1 MPPQTRR
8 KFLSTGVKATA
19 AAAALATPAQMI
31 LSPATAQAKSI
42 QFPEGTFEPDVPTGR
57 RILVT
62 YASNHGST
70 GGVAEF
76 MAKSLAESGHHVDLL
91 NMDNVQSLTDY
102 DGYVLGAPIH
112 YDNWTGDARDFVE
125 DNLDVLQTKPVACFF
140 TCLTLAKNDDRG
152 RNTAA
157 GYAGKIAELLPH
169 VEADQVGRFA
179 GALDYSKMSIFG
191 SALAHTFFAV
201 LGVSEG
207 DYRDWDAIASWTR
220 DANSA
225 LKVEKQAW
233 HMPAGT
239 RSFATR
245 S

>member
-1 MPPQTRR
+1 MQAQTRR
-8 KFLSTGVKATA
+8 KFLSTSVKATA

-62 YASNHGST
+62 YASSHGST
-70 GGVAEF
+70 AGVAEF
-76 MAKSLAESGHHVDLL
+76 MAKSLAERGHLLDLQ
-91 NMDNVQSLTDY
+91 NMDNVKSLEDY

-125 DNLDVLQTKPVACFF
+125 ENLDVLTTKPVACFF

-157 GYAGKIAELLPH
+157 GYADKIAELFPH
-169 VEADQVGRFA
+169 VSANQIGRFA
-179 GALDYSKMSIFG
+179 GALDYSKMSMFG
-191 SALAHTFFAV
+191 SLLAHSFFAV
-201 LGVSEG
+201 VRVSEG

-220 DANSA
+220 EANSA
-225 LKVEKQAW
+225 LKVEMKA
-233 HMPAGT
+233 
-239 RSFATR
+239 
-245 S
+245 